1 MGSEDQDVEWL
12 SFTDDW
18 NNRNSVC
25 LRIFFFCGRKIK
37 CSIEALAVFGV
48 RVV

>member
-18 NNRNSVC
+18 NNKNSVC
-25 LRIFFFCGRKIK
+25 LRIFSSVGGK
-37 CSIEALAVFGV
+37 
-48 RVV
+48 